1 MDEHDGYLR
10 IDTTTGS
17 PWSEQNRSESQ
28 LIVMEEQGKSL
39 VQVGQVGGLGKG
51 ESLYS
56 VRLLDDVGF
65 AVTFRQIDPFYVID
79 LSDPVNPEVVGEL
92 KIPGFS
98 TYLHPVDENI
108 VLGIGQNADDQGRV
122 LGLKVSSFDVSDPS
136 NPVETSTWVLDNANS
151 VAEYDHRAFQMR
163 ERLAV
168 LPVQNWSNAEQN
180 GAVLLDVADDGK
192 LQETGFVSH
201 EVSDD
206 VKITD
211 CEVLD
216 TEILIGTNLE
226 FLAQEEWNEDYGTH
240 IQLCESSD
248 KGGYGSDYCE
258 VLPVEQLDDYLGAFA
273 DDLIEIIGAGPTDR
287 LEQCWPSDPRWD
299 LQIQRSFFI
308 EDSLWTMSV
317 GRLQSNDVSD
327 SNDPGQL
334 PVISIIPVPY

>member
-1 MDEHDGYLR
+1 M
-10 IDTTTGS
+10 I
-17 PWSEQNRSESQ
+17 
-28 LIVMEEQGKSL
+28 
-39 VQVGQVGGLGKG
+39 
-51 ESLYS
+51 
-56 VRLLDDVGF
+56 
-65 AVTFRQIDPFYVID
+65 
-79 LSDPVNPEVVGEL
+79 
-92 KIPGFS
+92 
-98 TYLHPVDENI
+98 
-108 VLGIGQNADDQGRV
+108 
-122 LGLKVSSFDVSDPS
+122 VSSFDVSDPS

-168 LPVQNWSNAEQN
+168 LPVQNWSNNEQN

-201 EVSDD
+201 EINDD
-206 VKITD
+206 EKITD

-216 TEILIGTNLE
+216 MEILIGTNVE

-240 IQLCESSD
+240 IQLCKSSD
-248 KGGYGSDYCE
+248 RGGYGSDYCE

-334 PVISIIPVPY
+334 PVNSIIPIPY